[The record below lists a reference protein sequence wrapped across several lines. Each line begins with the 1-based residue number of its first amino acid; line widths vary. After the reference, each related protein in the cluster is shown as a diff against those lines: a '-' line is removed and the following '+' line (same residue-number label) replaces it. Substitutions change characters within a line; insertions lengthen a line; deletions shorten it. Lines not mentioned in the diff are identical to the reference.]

1 VRDTNLWRK
10 ESDAGTIVAVGA
22 MILLDQNPFDRFLP
36 TMRVA
41 GKWRTRSSALQPF
54 AMLETRHRI
63 FTGKLDL

>member
-1 VRDTNLWRK
+1 
-10 ESDAGTIVAVGA
+10 